1 MREAAAGRRA
11 GLLIPLFS
19 CPGTASWGIGE
30 IGDLAALTAWLAEGG
45 QRALQLLPI
54 NEMAPHEQSPY
65 SAMSAMAI
73 DPLYISLASVPDFA
87 GESSLLPEDRAL
99 LARVRQ
105 SPAIDYAG
113 VRRLKRTALRAACDR
128 FVAEELHR
136 DSDRGKAFAAFLT
149 EQAWWLDDYA
159 IFRAMHDRQNGREW
173 TAWPEP
179 LRRRDAAALADA
191 RRELAGEV
199 VFHQYLQWLA
209 HDQWQKARARAHG
222 VALLGD
228 LPFMVDGD
236 SADVW
241 ARQDQ
246 FRLDASVGAPPD
258 AFSAT
263 GQNWG
268 MPVYR
273 WDIIALDDFR
283 WLRDRGRRNAEL
295 FDGFRVDH
303 LVGFYRTYGW
313 PRGDGEPFFTPSE
326 EPDQIALGERVLT
339 VFRESGAHVIAEDLG
354 IIPDFVRAS
363 MARLGLPGFRV
374 FRWERHWHTEGQP
387 FRDPSGYPA
396 SSVAVS
402 GTHDTETLAAWWEST
417 TVEERQQISALPTA
431 LRTTPDVSVLMAGVY
446 GPAVRDAL
454 LEMLLASGSDLTL
467 LPVQDVFGWRDRI
480 NEPAT
485 VSDRNWTFRL
495 PWPVDRLHE
504 VPEARERQAR
514 LRSWSG
520 KHGRI

>member
-1 MREAAAGRRA
+1 MREAVAGRRA
-11 GLLIPLFS
+11 GVLIPLFS
-19 CPGTASWGIGE
+19 CPGTGSWGIGE
-30 IGDLAALTAWLAEGG
+30 IGDLAPLTAWLAGAG

-54 NEMAPHEQSPY
+54 NEMAPDEQSPY

-73 DPLYISLASVPDFA
+73 DPIYISLASVPDFA
-87 GESSLLPEDRAL
+87 GESSLSLEDRAR

-105 SPAIDYAG
+105 SRSIDYAG
-113 VRRLKRTALRAACDR
+113 VRQLKRTALRAACDR
-128 FVAEELHR
+128 FVAGELRR
-136 DSDRGKAFAAFLT
+136 DSARARAFAAFLT

-159 IFRAMHDRQNGREW
+159 IFRAVHAREDEREW
-173 TAWPEP
+173 TEWPEP
-179 LRRRDAAALADA
+179 LRRRDPAALADA
-191 RRELAGEV
+191 RRELAGDV

-209 HDQWQKARARAHG
+209 HDQWRQARAQAHG

-241 ARQDQ
+241 ARQEQ

-273 WDIIALDDFR
+273 WDVVAHDDFR
-283 WLRDRGRRNAEL
+283 WLRDRARRNAEL

-313 PRGDGEPFFTPSE
+313 PKGEGEPFFTPPD
-326 EPDQIALGERVLT
+326 EPHQLALGERVMT

-374 FRWERHWHTEGQP
+374 FRWERHWHTEGHP
-387 FRDPSGYPA
+387 FRDPSEYPA
-396 SSVAVS
+396 RSVAVS
-402 GTHDTETLAAWWEST
+402 GTHDTETLAVWWEST
-417 TVEERQQISALPTA
+417 AVEERQQISELPTVG
-431 LRTTPDVSVLMAGVY
+431 RMMRDVSLLVAGVY
-446 GPAVRDAL
+446 GPAVRDVL
-454 LEMLLASGSDLTL
+454 LEMLFASGSDLTL
-467 LPVQDVFGWRDRI
+467 LPLQDVFGWRDRI
-480 NEPAT
+480 NEPANRQR
-485 VSDRNWTFRL
+485 SQLDLQAALACRSA
-495 PWPVDRLHE
+495 
-504 VPEARERQAR
+504 ARGAG
-514 LRSWSG
+514 SP
-520 KHGRI
+520 